1 MNVTYSTMAME
12 DGGKDESGRCELL
25 GSFALFVQA
34 ALGALALLSLVWK
47 RARES
52 PQRPMLIW
60 WFDVSKQV
68 VGSVLVHVANILLS
82 MLSSGTFSTEPTPK
96 SLGATAPAF
105 ERLLRRQVE
114 GDEPDSYHPNP
125 CSFYLLNLA
134 IDTTIGIAIL
144 IYLLRLLHALFL
156 LSPIPFFRT
165 GISSGDYGEPP
176 KWSYWGKQSII
187 YFMGL
192 MGMKLVVW
200 LIFAL
205 CPWLGRLGDWMLAW
219 TEGDKRLQVF
229 FVMFFF
235 PLVMNAMQYYI
246 IDSYIKN
253 SNPSHTALQD
263 SPPVSGRRTSSTS
276 MRYSFDSSNDV
287 FSSDEDEAT
296 GSRNLLQ
303 PSSNRTRRGYHK
315 VNKSPTP
322 VVEEYNPD
330 TDGSTLQD
338 GPDGTT
344 NSASPSPT
352 SFQALRNGR
361 KGLGGKG
368 LGAESSKS
376 RNSSMMLLPG
386 SRGPST
392 PGYGEEENAGRGFG
406 GRGSD
411 IDDDSTLIGPE
422 DDLGRGGR

>member
-1 MNVTYSTMAME
+1 MAME
-12 DGGKDESGRCELL
+12 DGGNDESGRCELL

-68 VGSVLVHVANILLS
+68 VGSVLVHAANILLS

-96 SLGATAPAF
+96 SLGAATPTF

-114 GDEPDSYHPNP
+114 GDEPDFYHPNP

-253 SNPSHTALQD
+253 RNPSHTALQD
-263 SPPVSGRRTSSTS
+263 SPPVSGRRVSSTS
-276 MRYSFDSSNDV
+276 MRFSFDSSNDV
-287 FSSDEDEAT
+287 FSSDEDEAS
-296 GSRNLLQ
+296 GSRHLLQ
-303 PSSNRTRRGYHK
+303 PSSNRTRRGHRK

-338 GPDGTT
+338 GPDDIPH
-344 NSASPSPT
+344 SESPSPT

-368 LGAESSKS
+368 VGAESSKS
-376 RNSSMMLLPG
+376 MNSSMMLLPG

-392 PGYGEEENAGRGFG
+392 PGYGEEESAGSAGRGFG
-406 GRGSD
+406 GRRGSD
-411 IDDDSTLIGPE
+411 LDDDSTLIEPE
-422 DDLGRGGR
+422 DDLGRGSR

>member
-1 MNVTYSTMAME
+1 MAME
-12 DGGKDESGRCELL
+12 DGGSDESGRCELL
-25 GSFALFVQA
+25 GPFALFVQG

-68 VGSVLVHVANILLS
+68 VGSVLVHIANILLS
-82 MLSSGTFSTEPTPK
+82 MLSSGTFTTDPIPK
-96 SLGATAPAF
+96 SLGVAAPAF
-105 ERLLRRQVE
+105 AQLLRRQVE
-114 GDEPDSYHPNP
+114 GDEPDFYHPNP

-134 IDTTIGIAIL
+134 IDTTVGIVIL
-144 IYLLRLLHALFL
+144 IYLLHLLHALFL
-156 LSPIPFFRT
+156 LSPIPVFRT

-253 SNPSHTALQD
+253 RNPSHTALQG
-263 SPPVSGRRTSSTS
+263 SAPIPGRRASSTS
-276 MRYSFDSSNDV
+276 MRYSFDSSSDV
-287 FSSDEDEAT
+287 FSSDEDEAS
-296 GSRNLLQ
+296 GSGNLLQ
-303 PSSNRTRRGYHK
+303 PSSNRTRRDRYGVK
-315 VNKSPTP
+315 KSPTP
-322 VVEEYNPD
+322 GVEEYNPD

-338 GPDGTT
+338 GLAGTPHST
-344 NSASPSPT
+344 SPSPT

-392 PGYGEEENAGRGFG
+392 PGYGEDESTGRSFG
-406 GRGSD
+406 GRRESD
-411 IDDDSTLIGPE
+411 LDDDTTLIGQE
-422 DDLGRGGR
+422 DDLGRGSG

>member
-1 MNVTYSTMAME
+1 MAME
-12 DGGKDESGRCELL
+12 DGGNDESGRCELL
-25 GSFALFVQA
+25 GPFALFIQG

-52 PQRPMLIW
+52 PQRPILVW

-68 VGSVLVHVANILLS
+68 VGSVLVHIANILLS
-82 MLSSGTFSTEPTPK
+82 MLSSGTFSTEPTLQ
-96 SLGATAPAF
+96 SLDAAAPTFA
-105 ERLLRRQVE
+105 RLLRRQVE
-114 GDEPDSYHPNP
+114 GDEPDFYHPNP

-134 IDTTIGIAIL
+134 IDTTLGIVIL

-253 SNPSHTALQD
+253 KNPSHTALQD
-263 SPPVSGRRTSSTS
+263 SAPIPGRRASSTS

-287 FSSDEDEAT
+287 FSSEDEAS
-296 GSRNLLQ
+296 GSGNLLQ
-303 PSSNRTRRGYHK
+303 PSSNRTHQDLRK
-315 VNKSPTP
+315 MKKSPTP

-338 GPDGTT
+338 GLDGTPRST
-344 NSASPSPT
+344 SPSPT
-352 SFQALRNGR
+352 SFLALRNGR

-368 LGAESSKS
+368 AGVESSKS

-392 PGYGEEENAGRGFG
+392 PGYGEEESAGRSFG
-406 GRGSD
+406 GRRGSD
-411 IDDDSTLIGPE
+411 LDDDSTLIGPE
-422 DDLGRGGR
+422 DDLERCNR

>member
-1 MNVTYSTMAME
+1 MAME
-12 DGGKDESGRCELL
+12 DGGNDESGRCELL
-25 GSFALFVQA
+25 GPFALFIQG

-52 PQRPMLIW
+52 PQRPILIW

-68 VGSVLVHVANILLS
+68 VGSVLVHIANILLS

-96 SLGATAPAF
+96 SLDEAAPTFA
-105 ERLLRRQVE
+105 RLLRRQVE
-114 GDEPDSYHPNP
+114 GDEPDFYHPNP

-134 IDTTIGIAIL
+134 IDTTLGIVIL
-144 IYLLRLLHALFL
+144 IYLLHLLHALFL
-156 LSPIPFFRT
+156 KSPFSFFRT

-192 MGMKLVVW
+192 MGMKFVVW

-246 IDSYIKN
+246 IDSYIK
-253 SNPSHTALQD
+253 SKNPSHTVLQD
-263 SPPVSGRRTSSTS
+263 SVPISGRRTSSAS
-276 MRYSFDSSNDV
+276 MRCSFDSSNDV
-287 FSSDEDEAT
+287 FSSDEDEAS
-296 GSRNLLQ
+296 GSGNLLQ
-303 PSSNRTRRGYHK
+303 PSPSRTRRDPRK
-315 VNKSPTP
+315 VEKTPTP

-338 GPDGTT
+338 GLDGTPHST
-344 NSASPSPT
+344 SPSST
-352 SFQALRNGR
+352 SFQALRSGR
-361 KGLGGKG
+361 KGFGGKG
-368 LGAESSKS
+368 PGAESSKS

-392 PGYGEEENAGRGFG
+392 PGYGEEESAGRSFG

-411 IDDDSTLIGPE
+411 LDDDSTLIGRE
-422 DDLGRGGR
+422 DDLERGGR